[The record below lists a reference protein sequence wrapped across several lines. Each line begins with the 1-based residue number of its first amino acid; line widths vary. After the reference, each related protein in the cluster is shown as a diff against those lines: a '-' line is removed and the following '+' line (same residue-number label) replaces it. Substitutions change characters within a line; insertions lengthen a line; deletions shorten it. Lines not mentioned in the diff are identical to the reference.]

1 MQKPELVEKVAAATK
16 QPKTVVDA
24 VIGAALDAIV
34 GALKKGDKVQFVGF
48 GTFEVRNRPARMG
61 TNPRTREKVKIA
73 ATKAPAFKAGAV
85 LKQAVGRK
93 KK

>member
-1 MQKPELVEKVAAATK
+1 MRKPELVEKVAAATK

-34 GALKKGDKVQFVGF
+34 GALKKGEKVQFVGF